1 MIRHVLIVL
10 QCETAAFAI
19 KENVVVDY
27 RIVAD
32 FPENRMYEN
41 NFKSLDFQGNE
52 IGSVEIKV

>member
-19 KENVVVDY
+19 KENVVVYY

-41 NFKSLDFQGNE
+41 NFKSLDFE
-52 IGSVEIKV
+52 VRKLET

>member
-1 MIRHVLIVL
+1 MIRHVFTSGLIFL

-19 KENVVVDY
+19 KENVVVYY

-41 NFKSLDFQGNE
+41 CFLFAGF
-52 IGSVEIKV
+52 